1 MYMEDY
7 VEHLDRILEVTSG
20 RVLNNAGKTSHK
32 QAIEKA
38 MKEYRKYQTKTLSP
52 VEVDYL
58 DRLKEIEHNKG
69 KK

>member
-1 MYMEDY
+1 
-7 VEHLDRILEVTSG
+7 
-20 RVLNNAGKTSHK
+20 
-32 QAIEKA
+32 